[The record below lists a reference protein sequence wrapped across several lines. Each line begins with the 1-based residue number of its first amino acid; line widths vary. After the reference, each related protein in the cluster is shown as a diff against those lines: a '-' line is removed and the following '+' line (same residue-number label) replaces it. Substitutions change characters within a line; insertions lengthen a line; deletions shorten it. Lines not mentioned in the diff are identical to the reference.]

1 MRILP
6 LKNHSVGKPVF
17 VFFLLIASRM
27 IRLRSCLC
35 CALGGIY
42 LLAGVC
48 YANSLLLHYSFD
60 GASIDDDMLAAD
72 RSGNGYD
79 ATVTGLPRASG
90 DVPISMAG
98 GEAWKGSRGDWMDP
112 NVVDDA
118 VLAPVNYTIAFWAK
132 PTSHA
137 STVIA
142 SSRSV
147 DFPATGTAV
156 FTRGN
161 GGFRFYHNGSQVI
174 SDAEAGVVFDLDKWT
189 HVTVTVDTVNDS
201 VVLYVDGVLRHSE
214 STSLA
219 PMTQGLARIGSSK
232 ADLGSTPRNPHGDT
246 YQGLL
251 DDFRFYDYPLTA
263 AEVKALAGLPLL
275 HFSFD
280 GAVADHRALAT
291 DRSVHGYDALISG
304 SPAGAS
310 EVSEFVGSG
319 SSWQGTRGDWM
330 DLSVAD
336 PSILAPANYT
346 LAFWAKPSID
356 ASSVIASSH
365 GTVVSAAPT
374 ALLQESEGGLRF
386 FHNGRELISGAE
398 AGVVFDTTKW
408 THVVITVDTVNDTLA
423 LYVDG
428 DLRHTERRAMSP
440 MIESLAR
447 IGSSKSDSITT
458 TRDPLDDTFRG
469 WLDEFYFYDYAIT
482 PVQVQALTGM
492 TTYVMYPP
500 NGNTIPRILGANSS
514 MACATGFDYIQWF
527 GISHIRIWY
536 KYTGFSSLPDD
547 ASVTTAEL
555 FDQAVSNVRADPLRQ
570 ASATDHY
577 IDWAEFERLLVK
589 YNVDE
594 QLEAAKERQ
603 IGIMISN
610 DELTTVPG
618 TNPNTFINITG
629 DWVKTFTY
637 WKSWYSLVY
646 YMASRY
652 DVEMYQFDNE
662 PYTTYDGWESH
673 WLVASDAMRKAIK
686 DVNRDYQKNLTLQI
700 VGPTTAGAWWDYQ
713 YPDPDDNSRGWGSVS
728 WGKVKYDMHGNYD
741 VNNPWNY
748 GMYDYHRYS
757 SSASRFEDELMGLR
771 YGIAHARNDPSSDIP
786 IVITEMNT
794 HTGAGFRADANDTED
809 LFHGVA
815 IAQLLEVTGSL
826 GQDGLGADGGFFVF
840 KLAGG
845 EWQDPPLTGIENRFA
860 YVSRAAPNNQ
870 GGITRGGATFQMYS
884 KHFRGGKEIVPYAVV
899 NGGSREK
906 HRVIAAL
913 DAEKDQYYIYGSNV
927 SGADDTVVYDL
938 SNLDPHIVGGT
949 PITLQRVDADN
960 TGQITD
966 IIELD
971 ASRKLIFRVP
981 DLSAYLFTVP
991 KGHSTSEESVVK
1003 PTEDTTQNVLGDED
1017 LEGRNAN
1024 LLVSLHHSDATQRR
1038 VALLRFNVS
1047 NADTM
1052 SRALLNLSGRNA
1064 GLDSSEREI
1073 LHVYAVSDA
1082 DWSES
1087 TSMPW
1092 TSAPG
1097 VGSYMTDLSLTPKP
1111 AWAAASG
1118 EGPMIDIED
1127 NYGGVDAN
1135 RAHTGSGLGIHGE
1148 FVGAISFASA
1158 DYTTNY
1164 LDVTDYIK
1172 SVSAGSVADVTFVVV
1187 RIVRYDVNDYDNEFS
1202 YEQGVYHYDGRLV
1215 EIASKENKTNARLHP
1230 ALVLTSPAVRDR

>member
-1 MRILP
+1 MRIVS
-6 LKNHSVGKPVF
+6 LKNHSVEKPVF
-17 VFFLLIASRM
+17 VLFLFIASRVGQ
-27 IRLRSCLC
+27 LRSCLFY
-35 CALGGIY
+35 ALGGIY

-60 GASIDDDMLAAD
+60 GASLNDDMLAAD
-72 RSGNGYD
+72 RSGNGHD

-90 DVPISMAG
+90 NVPISLAG
-98 GEAWKGSRGDWMDP
+98 GEAWTGSRGDWMDP
-112 NVVDDA
+112 NVVDEA

-132 PTSHA
+132 PTSYA
-137 STVIA
+137 SSVIA

-147 DFPATGTAV
+147 DYPATGTAI

-161 GGFRFYHNGSQVI
+161 GGLRFYHDGDQVI
-174 SDAEAGVVFDLDKWT
+174 TDAEAGVVFDLEKWT
-189 HVTVTVDTVNDS
+189 HVAVAVDTVNDS
-201 VVLYVDGVLRHSE
+201 VALYVDGVLRHSE
-214 STSLA
+214 STSLV
-219 PMTQGLARIGSSK
+219 PMTRGLARIGSSK
-232 ADLGSTPRNPHGDT
+232 ADLGLTPRHPFGDGF
-246 YQGLL
+246 QGSL

-275 HFSFD
+275 HYSFD
-280 GAVADHRALAT
+280 GAAVDSHELAA
-291 DRSVHGYDALISG
+291 DRSVHGYDALIAG
-304 SPAGAS
+304 APAAAS
-310 EVSEFVGSG
+310 EVSEFVASG
-319 SSWQGTRGDWM
+319 NSWQGARGDWM

-336 PSILAPANYT
+336 PSILAPTNYT
-346 LAFWAKPSID
+346 LAFWAKPSFD
-356 ASSVIASSH
+356 ASSVIASSD
-365 GTVVSAAPT
+365 TTAVSAAPT

-386 FHNGRELISGAE
+386 FHNGRELISEVE
-398 AGVVFDTTKW
+398 AGEVFDTTKW
-408 THVVITVDTVNDTLA
+408 THVVITVDTEHDTLA

-428 DLRHTERRAMSP
+428 DLRYTERSAMSP

-447 IGSSKSDSITT
+447 IGSSKFDSIATS
-458 TRDPLDDTFRG
+458 RDPLDDTFRG
-469 WLDEFYFYDYAIT
+469 WLDEFYFYDYAMT

-500 NGNTIPRILGANSS
+500 NGNTVPRILGANSS
-514 MACATGFDYIQWF
+514 MACATGFDYVRWF
-527 GISHIRIWY
+527 GFSHIRIWY

-547 ASVTTAEL
+547 ASVATSEL
-555 FDQAVSNVRADPLRQ
+555 FDQAVSNVRAEPLRQ
-570 ASATDHY
+570 ASGSDTY

-589 YNVDE
+589 YDVDE
-594 QLEAAKERQ
+594 QLKAAKERQ
-603 IGIMISN
+603 IEIMISN

-618 TNPNTFINITG
+618 TNANTFINITG

-646 YMASRY
+646 YMSSRY

-673 WLVASDAMRKAIK
+673 WLVASDAMRKAIE

-700 VGPTTAGAWWDYQ
+700 VGPTTAGAWWDYR
-713 YPDPDDNSRGWGSVS
+713 YPDPDANTRGWGSVS
-728 WGKVKYDMHGNYD
+728 WGKIKYDMYGNYD

-757 SSASRFEDELMGLR
+757 STPSRFEDELMALR

-860 YVSRAAPNNQ
+860 YVSRAAPNNH

-927 SGADDTVVYDL
+927 SGSDETVVYDL
-938 SNLDPHIVGGT
+938 SNLDPHIVCGT
-949 PITLQRVDADN
+949 PITLQRVDGNN

-966 IIELD
+966 IIELN

-1003 PTEDTTQNVLGDED
+1003 PTEDTTQNVVGDED
-1017 LEGRNAN
+1017 LEGENAN

-1038 VALLRFNVS
+1038 AALLRFNVS

-1052 SRALLNLSGRNA
+1052 SRALLRLSGRNA
-1064 GLDSSEREI
+1064 GLDSAEREI

-1097 VGSYMTDLSLTPKP
+1097 VGSYMTDLSLTPTP
-1111 AWAAASG
+1111 TWAAASG

-1135 RAHTGSGLGIHGE
+1135 RAHTGLGLGIHGE

-1172 SVSAGSVADVTFVVV
+1172 SVSAGPSTDVTFVVV

-1230 ALVLTSPAVRDR
+1230 ALVLTIL